1 LGRGEGANDGTP
13 GLSGWGELAV
23 LIVTGPNGN
32 VGSELVDELVARGDV
47 PFRIAAHTPAKIAA
61 RYGGQAPAV
70 QFDYGDRAT
79 WGPALE
85 GGTTLFLL
93 FPLPHPTT
101 ARERMVPFVEFAA
114 ANGIEHI
121 IYVSVPKANELK
133 FVPHY
138 HVEQAL
144 ERSGIGW
151 TVLQASYFAQNL
163 TRAISTHIVDIAL
176 HNEIFIPAGR
186 GKTSFVDS
194 RDLAQAALNIVR
206 EPELHRGK
214 RYVLTGPELLDF
226 DQVARIF
233 SEELGRPIRYAN
245 PSMPRFLWRL
255 KRRGVASD
263 TLFFMFMVYMLT
275 RFGKNAV
282 MTDTLPKLLGAA
294 PRTMRD
300 YVRDYREQWTP
311 EFVARLERVNTPG
324 FRPRDAEL
332 RAKNI

>member
-1 LGRGEGANDGTP
+1 M
-13 GLSGWGELAV
+13 AV

-32 VGSELVDELVARGDV
+32 VGSELVDALVARGDV

-61 RYGGQAPAV
+61 RYGSAAPVAK
-70 QFDYGDRAT
+70 FDYGDRAT
-79 WGPALE
+79 WAPALA
-85 GGTTLFLL
+85 GGKTLFLL

-101 ARERMVPFVEFAA
+101 AKERMVPFVEFAA
-114 ANGIEHI
+114 KSGIEHI

-133 FVPHY
+133 FVPHW
-138 HVEQAL
+138 HVEHAL
-144 ERSGIGW
+144 ERSGIAW

-176 HNEIFIPAGR
+176 HDEIFIPAGG

-194 RDLAQAALNIVR
+194 RDLAQATLNILKD
-206 EPELHRGK
+206 PAAHRNR
-214 RYVLTGPELLDF
+214 RYVVTGPELLDF
-226 DQVARIF
+226 WQVARIF
-233 SEELGRPIRYAN
+233 SEELGRPIRYSN
-245 PSMPRFLWRL
+245 PSMPAFLWRL
-255 KRRGVASD
+255 KRRGVGSD

-282 MTDTLPKLLGAA
+282 MTDALPALLGQA

-311 EFVARLERVNTPG
+311 EFVATLERVNTPG
-324 FRPRDAEL
+324 FRARDADL
-332 RAKNI
+332 KAKNI

>member
-1 LGRGEGANDGTP
+1 M
-13 GLSGWGELAV
+13 

-32 VGSELVDELVARGDV
+32 VGGELVDELVARGDI
-47 PFRIAAHTPAKIAA
+47 PFRVAAHTPAKLSA
-61 RYGGQAPAV
+61 RYGSRV
-70 QFDYGDRAT
+70 ETRKFDFGDRAS
-79 WGPALE
+79 WGPALA
-85 GGTTLFLL
+85 GGTALFLL
-93 FPLPHPTT
+93 FPLPHPRT
-101 ARERMVPFVEFAA
+101 AKERMVPFVEFAA
-114 ANGIEHI
+114 AQGIEQI
-121 IYVSVPKANELK
+121 VYVSVPKAHELK

-138 HVEQAL
+138 HVEHAL
-144 ERSGIGW
+144 ERSGTGW

-176 HNEIFIPAGR
+176 HDEIFIPAGR

-194 RDLAQAALNIVR
+194 RDLAQAAVR
-206 EPELHRGK
+206 IFQDPAAHRNR
-214 RYVLTGPELLDF
+214 RYLVTGPELLDF

-263 TLFFMFMVYMLT
+263 TLFFMFMVYALT

-282 MTDTLPKLLGAA
+282 MTDTLPRLLGRP

-300 YVRDYREQWTP
+300 YVRDYRDHWTP
-311 EFVARLERVNTPG
+311 EFVAALERVTTPG
-324 FRPRDAEL
+324 FRARDADL
-332 RAKNI
+332 RTKNI